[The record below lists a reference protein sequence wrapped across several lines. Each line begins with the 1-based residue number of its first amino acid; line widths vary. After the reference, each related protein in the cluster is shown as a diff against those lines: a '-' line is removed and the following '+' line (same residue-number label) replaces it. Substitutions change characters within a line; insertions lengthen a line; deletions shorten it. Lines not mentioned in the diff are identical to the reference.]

1 MLPVSCAESAGVTL
15 HPGGVELLNNFS
27 KKFNY
32 DCIGKHL
39 LSVNLKLNKFSN
51 VGKGKIPLAKRWSE
65 N

>member
-1 MLPVSCAESAGVTL
+1 MLPVSCGESAGVTL
-15 HPGGVELLNNFS
+15 RPDGVELLNNFS
-27 KKFNY
+27 KKLNY

-65 N
+65 K